1 MRSLAQAGGRAIR
14 RMQSNSVIHVDPVE
28 DHLKRKLRQH
38 FRDLGFS
45 KAEDGSLLLPGSE
58 KEHVRQLH
66 AAQRNDRVSGNLKF
80 ISECGEKLLSHFANG
95 RQIDPSKIK
104 LRLIRVPQRGVHAEI
119 FRLAS
124 LTWSVPVSLG
134 FGRRMRYL
142 VWDDHH
148 DKLVGIFA
156 LGDPVFNLNVRDK
169 LIGWT
174 ATDRKDRLVS
184 ILDAYVL
191 GAIPPYN
198 MLLGGKAV
206 ACAIRSMDVFED
218 FAKTYGGSTGII
230 SGKSKIAKLLAV
242 TTSSSMGRSS
252 IYNRL
257 KLGKQ
262 TYFRSIG
269 YTTGWGHFHINDH
282 LFTEMRKFLRLRGH
296 RYADEHSFGQGPNW
310 RLRTIR
316 AAIGELGL
324 NQAVL
329 KHGIRRE
336 VFYAPF
342 GANAPE
348 VMRTGEGSLDTSN
361 LLTVAEIGDLARERW
376 MVPRSK
382 RRDEFRAWE
391 RQRILDLVHGSD
403 RRTASDVADIA
414 AAG

>member
-1 MRSLAQAGGRAIR
+1 
-14 RMQSNSVIHVDPVE
+14 MQSNSVIHVDPVE

-38 FRDLGFS
+38 FRELGFS
-45 KAEDGSLLLPGSE
+45 KAEDGSLVLPGAE
-58 KEHVRQLH
+58 KEHVRRLH
-66 AAQRNDRVSGNLKF
+66 SAQRNDRVASNLKF
-80 ISECGEKLLSHFANG
+80 INERGEKLLPHFADG
-95 RQIDPSKIK
+95 KHLDPSKIK

-156 LGDPVFNLNVRDK
+156 LGDPVFNLSVRDK

-191 GAIPPYN
+191 GAVPPYN

-206 ACAIRSMDVFED
+206 ACVIRSTDVFED
-218 FAKTYGGSTGII
+218 FTKSYGGSTGII
-230 SGKSKIAKLLAV
+230 SGKSKIASLLAI

-257 KLGKQ
+257 KLADEM
-262 TYFRSIG
+262 YFKSIG
-269 YTTGWGHFHINDH
+269 YTNGWGHFHINEY
-282 LFTEMRKFLRLRGH
+282 LFTEMRRFLRLRGH

-316 AAIGELGL
+316 TAIRELGL
-324 NQAVL
+324 NEAVL

-342 GANAPE
+342 GANAAE
-348 VMRTGEGSLDTSN
+348 IMRTGHGELNTSN
-361 LLTVAEIGDLARERW
+361 LLTVAQIGELARERW
-376 MVPRSK
+376 MVPRAE

-391 RQRILDLVHGSD
+391 RRGILDLVHGSG
-403 RRTASDVADIA
+403 RRNASDVTDVA
-414 AAG
+414 AAR